1 MGNEATQ
8 RHASATA
15 LWLPIGTVAVV
26 LAVVGGAAIT
36 WATDRAELRTTSDL
50 VRKQG
55 DTIDTL
61 KEERAARRVLDEQIK
76 EQLREMRNSIDRIAE
91 RVGVKQ

>member
-1 MGNEATQ
+1 MTTETLRRINGN
-8 RHASATA
+8 S
-15 LWLPIGTVAVV
+15 LWLPIGTIVTA
-26 LAVVGGAAIT
+26 LLVVGGAAVT

-55 DTIDTL
+55 DTIDVL
-61 KEERAARRVLDEQIK
+61 KEERAARRVLDESIK
-76 EQLREMRNSIDRIAE
+76 EQLKEMRASIDRIAE